1 VGTQKEKPKESQIL
15 ARKLGA
21 AIRRFRI
28 EAGLS
33 QDELAWRSEV
43 HRAYLGVIERGE
55 QNITVKKLAQVC
67 HGLGI
72 KPSSLLAKIGH

>member
-1 VGTQKEKPKESQIL
+1 MKKPKEAQPL

-21 AIRRFRI
+21 AIRRTRT

-33 QDELAWRSEV
+33 QDELAWRSDV
-43 HRAYLGVIERGE
+43 HRAYMGVIERGE
-55 QNITVKKLAQVC
+55 QNITVKKLVRVC

-72 KPSSLLAKIGH
+72 KPSALLAKIGL